1 MFCQLH
7 SNPSKFDLGHD
18 VMFQVNVIS
27 LTRHWAFGHWG
38 RSKVQCKKEWVILI
52 GHETSLLN

>member
-1 MFCQLH
+1 MFFQLH
-7 SNPSKFDLGHD
+7 SSPSKFDLGHD

-27 LTRHWAFGHWG
+27 LTRHWAFAQGG